1 MKNKA
6 IDKEIEKIVRK
17 VSIERSKIIDD
28 FAMVYCAGRKLTAKQ
43 IKRLEL
49 VERRTENGAIFSFR
63 LKRGKRPYSK
73 KSRSNK
79 LKNKNY
85 YHWWESDQNSG

>member
-1 MKNKA
+1 MKNKE
-6 IDKEIEKIVRK
+6 IDKINKIVEEIVRK
-17 VSIERSKIIDD
+17 VSTERSKIIDD

-63 LKRGKRPYSK
+63 LRRGREPYAPKSNHNRLKSK
-73 KSRSNK
+73 D
-79 LKNKNY
+79 Y
-85 YHWWESDQNSG
+85 YWGEDD